1 MLCLPIGGPEAR
13 WLDDRRGRG
22 RFLSETEAL
31 RQAVEASCMGY
42 LARREHSQL
51 ELTQKLSRKGFPMD
65 IVSLV
70 IADLSERG
78 LQSDSRYAEI
88 YVRSRLSRGYGPV
101 RIRQEL
107 RQRGID
113 PRLLADLQ
121 PADADDNLQKTHDR
135 KFGAFPP
142 ENLEERAERERFL
155 LRRGFS
161 GDQIRRF
168 FRDLRNGDIDD

>member
-1 MLCLPIGGPEAR
+1 
-13 WLDDRRGRG
+13 
-22 RFLSETEAL
+22 
-31 RQAVEASCMGY
+31 MGY

-65 IVSLV
+65 IVSQV
-70 IADLSERG
+70 IAELSIRG

-88 YVRSRLSRGYGPV
+88 YVRSRLSRGYGPL

-107 RQRGID
+107 RHRGID
-113 PRLLADLQ
+113 AKLLADLQ
-121 PADADDNLQKTHDR
+121 PVGADDNLLKIHDR
-135 KFGAFPP
+135 KFGAGPP
-142 ENLEERAERERFL
+142 KNLEERAERERFL